1 MKSDNLN
8 LIHAPKH
15 SPGLGSAAAEGPEK
29 MSRCSVL
36 TKAGM
41 IMDTVKLSPI
51 TLHKAKCMG
60 QREFTTV
67 FHTLTYFSIV
77 LLDKDNN
84 GKPEV
89 QGLHINMQ

>member
-41 IMDTVKLSPI
+41 IMDTVNLSPI

-60 QREFTTV
+60 QRVHYSVPNINIF
-67 FHTLTYFSIV
+67 LNSIV
-77 LLDKDNN
+77 R
-84 GKPEV
+84 
-89 QGLHINMQ
+89 